1 MKFSSAKT
9 PTMQNT
15 SSEDTGRPTFYH
27 IDKRLV
33 KKYGV
38 VGGGRCGGFENYVVG
53 KDMTQTMLL
62 TYRLIK
68 PSWCSPFIG
77 VYPISYQGS

>member
-9 PTMQNT
+9 PNMQST
-15 SSEDTGRPTFYH
+15 SSEDTGRPTFHH

-38 VGGGRCGGFENYVVG
+38 GGGGEVR
-53 KDMTQTMLL
+53 
-62 TYRLIK
+62 RI
-68 PSWCSPFIG
+68 
-77 VYPISYQGS
+77 